1 MITRRTT
8 LAGLATTLATPF
20 VAHRASAQAAFPDR
34 PIKVLVPFGPGGL
47 ADITVRVVAEKMG
60 ALLGQQ
66 MVIVNQPGAGGIA
79 AAKAVMSAPADGYTL
94 ALFTNGTA
102 ISVPLVNDLGFDP
115 VKQFAPVSSLGFF
128 DFLILTGADSG
139 YKTLADVL
147 AAAKTKSGG
156 LNIATINIGS
166 TQNLTAELF
175 KAGVGAAMTIVP
187 YKTSPDALTAAIRK
201 DVDIVIDGY
210 AAARAMLQDKRVI
223 ALATTGGQRSTLWP
237 DVPTVQESGLAGFDV
252 TSWNALFTLAGTP
265 QPVVA
270 KLNEAVNA
278 ALKDETV
285 IKKLFD
291 LGIVARG
298 GAPADI
304 GDRLKSDIAKW
315 GAVIEKAGIAR
326 Q

>member
-1 MITRRTT
+1 MISRRTT
-8 LAGLATTLATPF
+8 LAALAATMATTR
-20 VAHRASAQAAFPDR
+20 VHAQAAFPDK

-47 ADITVRVVAEKMG
+47 ADITVRVVAEKMS
-60 ALLGQQ
+60 AILGQQ
-66 MVIVNQPGAGGIA
+66 LVIVNQPGAGGIA
-79 AAKAVMSAPADGYTL
+79 AAKAVLAAPADGYTL

-102 ISVPLVNDLGFDP
+102 ISVPLVKELGFDP
-115 VKQFAPVSSLGFF
+115 VAQFQPVSSLGFF
-128 DFLILTGADSG
+128 DFLMLAGADSG
-139 YKTLADVL
+139 YKTLGDVL

-175 KAGVGAAMTIVP
+175 KSAAGAAMTIVP
-187 YKTSPDALTAAIRK
+187 YKTSPDAITAVIRK
-201 DVDIVIDGY
+201 DVDLVIDGY
-210 AAARAMLQDKRVI
+210 AAARAMLQDKRVV
-223 ALATTGGQRSTLWP
+223 ALATTGGQRSPLWP
-237 DVPTVQESGLAGFDV
+237 DVPTVQEGGLAGFDV

-270 KLNEAVNA
+270 KLNEAINT
-278 ALKDETV
+278 ALADETV

-291 LGIVARG
+291 LGIVAKG
-298 GAPADI
+298 GKPSDI

-315 GAVIEKAGIAR
+315 GSVIEKAGIPK

>member
-1 MITRRTT
+1 MISRRTT
-8 LAGLATTLATPF
+8 LAALAA
-20 VAHRASAQAAFPDR
+20 VAIASRAGAQAAYPDK

-47 ADITVRVVAEKMG
+47 ADITVRVVAEKMS
-60 ALLGQQ
+60 AILGQQ

-79 AAKAVMSAPADGYTL
+79 AAKSVLAAPADGYTL

-102 ISVPLVNDLGFDP
+102 ISVPLVKELGFDP
-115 VKQFAPVSSLGFF
+115 VVQFAPVSSLGFF
-128 DFLILTGADSG
+128 DFLVLTGADSG

-175 KAGVGAAMTIVP
+175 KAGAGAAMTIVP
-187 YKTSPDALTAAIRK
+187 YKTSPDAITAVIRK
-201 DVDIVIDGY
+201 DVDLVIDGY

-223 ALATTGGQRSTLWP
+223 ALATTGGQRSPLWP
-237 DVPTVQESGLAGFDV
+237 DVPTVQESGLPGFDV

-265 QPVVA
+265 QPVID
-270 KLNEAVNA
+270 KLNGAINA
-278 ALKDETV
+278 ALVDEAV

-291 LGIVARG
+291 LGIVAKG
-298 GAPADI
+298 GKPSEI

-315 GAVIEKAGIAR
+315 GAVIEKAGIPK

>member
-1 MITRRTT
+1 MISRRTT
-8 LAGLATTLATPF
+8 LAALAATMATTR
-20 VAHRASAQAAFPDR
+20 AHAQAAFPDK

-47 ADITVRVVAEKMG
+47 ADITVRVVAEKMS
-60 ALLGQQ
+60 AILGQQ

-79 AAKAVMSAPADGYTL
+79 AAKAVLAAPADGYTL

-102 ISVPLVNDLGFDP
+102 ISVPLVKELGFDP
-115 VKQFAPVSSLGFF
+115 VAQFQPVSSLGFF
-128 DFLILTGADSG
+128 DFLMLAGADSG

-175 KAGVGAAMTIVP
+175 RSGAGTAMTIVP
-187 YKTSPDALTAAIRK
+187 YKTSPDAITAVIRK
-201 DVDIVIDGY
+201 DVDLVIDGY
-210 AAARAMLQDKRVI
+210 AAARAMLQDKRVV
-223 ALATTGGQRSTLWP
+223 ALATTGGQRSPLWP
-237 DVPTVQESGLAGFDV
+237 DVPTVQEGGLAGFDV

-270 KLNEAVNA
+270 KLNEAINT
-278 ALKDETV
+278 ALADETV
-285 IKKLFD
+285 IRKLFD
-291 LGIVARG
+291 LGIVAKG
-298 GAPADI
+298 GKPSDI

-315 GAVIEKAGIAR
+315 GAVIEKAGIPK

>member
-1 MITRRTT
+1 MISRRTT
-8 LAGLATTLATPF
+8 LAALAATMATTR
-20 VAHRASAQAAFPDR
+20 VHAQAAFPDK

-47 ADITVRVVAEKMG
+47 ADITVRVVAEKMS
-60 ALLGQQ
+60 AILGQQ

-79 AAKAVMSAPADGYTL
+79 AAKAVLAAPADGYTL

-102 ISVPLVNDLGFDP
+102 ISVPLVKELGFDP
-115 VKQFAPVSSLGFF
+115 VAQFQPVSSLGFF
-128 DFLILTGADSG
+128 DFLMLAGADSG

-175 KAGVGAAMTIVP
+175 RSGAGTAMTIVP
-187 YKTSPDALTAAIRK
+187 YKTSPDAITAVIRK
-201 DVDIVIDGY
+201 DVDLVIDGY
-210 AAARAMLQDKRVI
+210 AAARAMLQDKRVV
-223 ALATTGGQRSTLWP
+223 ALATTGGQRSPLWP
-237 DVPTVQESGLAGFDV
+237 DVPTVQEGGLAGFDV

-270 KLNEAVNA
+270 KLNEAINT
-278 ALKDETV
+278 ALADETV
-285 IKKLFD
+285 IRKLFD
-291 LGIVARG
+291 LGIVAKG
-298 GAPADI
+298 GKPSDI

-315 GAVIEKAGIAR
+315 GAVIEKAGIPK